1 MSVEHTDIAQEM
13 IRQRTLVK
21 QVAPAGSE
29 WHREEVQHRTTKRKA
44 AALHMPVD
52 TMT

>member
-1 MSVEHTDIAQEM
+1 MSVENADIAQEM

-21 QVAPAGSE
+21 QAAPAGSE
-29 WHREEVQHRTTKRKA
+29 RRGEKVQHRTTKRKA
-44 AALHMPVD
+44 AALHMPID